1 MSGRHRGF
9 MVMSILSIGLGF
21 AIVACFDG
29 DDRCGRGRGRG
40 HGSSGG
46 AEAVEST
53 PDFDATTD
61 SAVSRVPADAQVG
74 DPDASDPDADSDP
87 DAEADASAD

>member
-21 AIVACFDG
+21 ALVACFGG
-29 DDRCGRGRGRG
+29 DERCGRGRGHGRG
-40 HGSSGG
+40 GG

-61 SAVSRVPADAQVG
+61 SQVSRVPADPQVG
-74 DPDASDPDADSDP
+74 DPDASDPDADSD
-87 DAEADASAD
+87 AEADASAD